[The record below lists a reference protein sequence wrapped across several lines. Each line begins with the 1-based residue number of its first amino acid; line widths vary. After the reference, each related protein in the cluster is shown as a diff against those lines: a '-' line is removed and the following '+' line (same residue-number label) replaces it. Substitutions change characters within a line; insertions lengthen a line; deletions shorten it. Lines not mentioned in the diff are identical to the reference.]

1 VTPIELFE
9 KHFLQYF
16 PRRKTTPAIRYNKI
30 MLAKKLQAAV
40 NRGDVTWEII
50 EEKVKLYAKSDT
62 VAAGF
67 VVLPATWCSETN
79 DNGPGWSW
87 EYEIQQSSEEI
98 LAAKP
103 LSERTNDEWWEML
116 HLDSPFMKDFAPR
129 HWKTHRDGPPPGSQG
144 CMVPDEIMTKCGW
157 RKWEKS
163 YG

>member
-1 VTPIELFE
+1 MFELFQ
-9 KHFLQYF
+9 KHFLDHF

-30 MLAKKLQAAV
+30 MLSKKLQAAV
-40 NRGDVTWEII
+40 DRGDVTWEII

-67 VVLPATWCSETN
+67 IVLPATWCSETN

-87 EYEIQQSSEEI
+87 EYEIQQSAEEI

-103 LSERTNDEWWEML
+103 LAERTEEEWWKIL
-116 HLDSPFMKDFAPR
+116 GVKDNRFMRDFLPR
-129 HWKTHRDGPPPGSQG
+129 NWDNKRFGPPPGSQH
-144 CMVPDEIMTKCGW
+144 CMVPDEIIEKCGW